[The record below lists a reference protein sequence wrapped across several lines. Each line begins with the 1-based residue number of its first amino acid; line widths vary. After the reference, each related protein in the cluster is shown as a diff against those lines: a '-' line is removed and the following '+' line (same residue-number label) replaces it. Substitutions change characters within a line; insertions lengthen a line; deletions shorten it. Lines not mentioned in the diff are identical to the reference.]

1 MGGLSP
7 VGKGWVRAVDSGIAS
22 QVFFFLTTY
31 RFCSSPFMKSS
42 HIGERGKKNIL
53 HEEQNSRT
61 SSFIGAGMGT
71 LSCRCLGRGLWL

>member
-1 MGGLSP
+1 MVGSVLLARGGLEP
-7 VGKGWVRAVDSGIAS
+7 WTQALHPKC
-22 QVFFFLTTY
+22 FFLITY

-71 LSCRCLGRGLWL
+71 LSCRCLGPGLWL